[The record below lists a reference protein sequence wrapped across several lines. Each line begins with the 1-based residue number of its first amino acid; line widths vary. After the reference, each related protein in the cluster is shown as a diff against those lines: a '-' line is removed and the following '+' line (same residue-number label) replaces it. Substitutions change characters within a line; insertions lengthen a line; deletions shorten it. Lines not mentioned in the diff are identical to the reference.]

1 MRCYRCDTYGEAGC
15 EFAKFSP
22 MMNNAECTQPCVLM
36 AVKARIDLEF
46 QLREANQKLRQ
57 YREAVQPII
66 KNGREIVA
74 IAEEESKKEAK

>member
-22 MMNNAECTQPCVLM
+22 MKNEAECTQPCVLM
-36 AVKARIDLEF
+36 AEKARIDLEL

-57 YREAVQPII
+57 YREAVRPII
-66 KNGREIVA
+66 KNCREIVA
-74 IAEEESKKEAK
+74 IAEEESKKEGK